1 MEDDF
6 KHLVR
11 ISRKDVDGN
20 KKIEQA
26 LTEIKGVGLSLS
38 RSICL
43 TLGLNLEEQIGYTS
57 EEDIAKIEELLE
69 NPKEYGIPDWMLNRR
84 NDYETGDDLHLI
96 ESDLDMT
103 LRDDLNR
110 MRKTRSYKGRRHE
123 VGLPV
128 RGQRTKSTF
137 RHSSTVGNQAIK
149 SILFNLRRCK
159 NGTSKKS
166 KEEV

>member
-1 MEDDF
+1 MEDEF

-11 ISRKDVDGN
+11 ISRKDVNGN

-43 TLGLNLEEQIGYTS
+43 TLGLNLDEKIGYTS
-57 EEDIAKIEELLE
+57 DDDVSKIEKLLE
-69 NPKEYGIPDWMLNRR
+69 NPQEYNIPKWMLNRR
-84 NDYETGDDLHLI
+84 NDYATGDDLHLI

-103 LRDDLNR
+103 FRDDLNR
-110 MRKTRSYKGRRHE
+110 MKKTRSYKGRRHE

-137 RHSSTVGNQAIK
+137 RHSSTVGVK
-149 SILFNLRRCK
+149 RS
-159 NGTSKKS
+159 
-166 KEEV
+166 